1 MAKTLAD
8 IDKIAMVLVE
18 ATFFGDKRTAEKW
31 GIHRTTVSRYRT
43 KLDTDEKLL
52 SLFTLKRQQFE
63 TNWTQRIPLAIIAG
77 TDALIKAFQQA
88 DLSDPAV
95 IHSIAGAM
103 KIMTEIGL
111 AKEVIDVRLGKF
123 DRENRE
129 PGNQVVASVSVSS
142 EDSSS

>member
-8 IDKIAMVLVE
+8 ADKMAMILVD
-18 ATFFGDKRTAEKW
+18 AVFFGDKRTADKW
-31 GIHRTTVSRYRT
+31 GIHRSTVSRYRT
-43 KLDTDEKLL
+43 RLDTDKKLEA
-52 SLFTLKRQQFE
+52 LFTLKRQQFE

-77 TDALIKAFQQA
+77 TDALIKAFQEA

-129 PGNQVVASVSVSS
+129 PGNQMVAIPSPLPDNNSS
-142 EDSSS
+142 